1 MKKATSSQHESQEF
15 LRKRRK
21 EKEVF
26 VGEECSFKAIL
37 NSFLLPG
44 GTFCQIWYWETV
56 QKCISW
62 ILPIISNEPFMTQD
76 ELRAWKIL
84 HALQIMLLARKKGS
98 TVISN
103 IWGKSGIFY
112 STEEQNWL

>member
-44 GTFCQIWYWETV
+44 AHFARSDIGKLCKNASAGFCRSLV
-56 QKCISW
+56 M
-62 ILPIISNEPFMTQD
+62 N
-76 ELRAWKIL
+76 
-84 HALQIMLLARKKGS
+84 LL
-98 TVISN
+98 
-103 IWGKSGIFY
+103 
-112 STEEQNWL
+112 